1 MSTIRFGDVLLKQKL
16 NHLKK
21 CKCSPVNPNAW
32 GNQIRSYVLQPY
44 QSIKDHRSKIER
56 GDTQR
61 VLDGDIIGF
70 IKESLKLPR

>member
-1 MSTIRFGDVLLKQKL
+1 MQMLTCQSFYL
-16 NHLKK
+16 
-21 CKCSPVNPNAW
+21 

-44 QSIKDHRSKIER
+44 QSIKDHCTSLER

>member
-1 MSTIRFGDVLLKQKL
+1 MSCTLPEHQGPRT
-16 NHLKK
+16 N
-21 CKCSPVNPNAW
+21 
-32 GNQIRSYVLQPY
+32 
-44 QSIKDHRSKIER
+44 IER